1 MRRALALGAVLV
13 VAAAGSGASAAA
25 PAARTPAQVVH
36 AWSKALN
43 ANHNDAAARLFA
55 PNARVLQGGYELLLK
70 THVVAVAF
78 NAGLP
83 CSGTIVGIRVHGNS
97 VLATFRLGERPK
109 HRCDA
114 PGRKA
119 AAVFVVRHGKIVL
132 WEQVPVPAPGPT
144 A

>member
-1 MRRALALGAVLV
+1 MRRVAAVSAALV
-13 VAAAGSGASAAA
+13 VAAAGSGGVASAEA
-25 PAARTPAQVVH
+25 TPQQVVR

-70 THVVAVAF
+70 THAVAAAF

-83 CSGTIVGIRVHGNS
+83 CSGRILELRVHGNS

-114 PGRKA
+114 PGQKA
-119 AAVFVVRHGKIVL
+119 AAVFVVRHGKIAL

>member
-1 MRRALALGAVLV
+1 
-13 VAAAGSGASAAA
+13 VAAAGSGGVAAA
-25 PAARTPAQVVH
+25 AATPAQVVR

-43 ANHNDAAARLFA
+43 ANRNDAAARLFA

-70 THVVAVAF
+70 THALALTF

-83 CSGTIVGIRVHGNS
+83 CSGKIVGMRVLGNR
-97 VLATFRLGERPK
+97 VLATFLLGHRPK

-114 PGRKA
+114 PGQKA
-119 AAVFVVRHGKIVL
+119 AAVFVVRRGKIVL
-132 WEQVPVPAPGPT
+132 WEQVPVPVPGPT

>member
-1 MRRALALGAVLV
+1 VLV
-13 VAAAGSGASAAA
+13 VAAAGSGTAWAAA
-25 PAARTPAQVVH
+25 TPAQVVH
-36 AWSKALN
+36 TWSKALD

-70 THVVAVAF
+70 THALAVAF

-119 AAVFVVRHGKIVL
+119 AAVFVVRHGRIVL